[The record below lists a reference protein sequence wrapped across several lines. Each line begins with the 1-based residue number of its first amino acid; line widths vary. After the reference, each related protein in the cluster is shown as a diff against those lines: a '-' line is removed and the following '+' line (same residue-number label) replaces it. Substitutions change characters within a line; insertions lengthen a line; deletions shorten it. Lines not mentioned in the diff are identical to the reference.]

1 MAEGCL
7 PDCPIFDDVVSYRP
21 SGDAARASWLLAGF
35 PCQGVSQ
42 AGQQGG
48 LRDGRSNL
56 VREAFNTFDRLPQG
70 QGMLLENVGALLSTQ
85 KECRGVFCY
94 IQKVPASS

>member
-1 MAEGCL
+1 MPLVHRGCL
-7 PDCPIFDDVVSYRP
+7 PGSPVRP
-21 SGDAARASWLLAGF
+21 APHFRVLFIILETTADFQASSLHSF
-35 PCQGVSQ
+35 QGVSQ

-70 QGMLLENVGALLSTQ
+70 CGANF
-85 KECRGVFCY
+85 GVD
-94 IQKVPASS
+94 A